1 MAKPLVDFLREKSE
15 ADTEIR
21 QQELEIR
28 KQQQQSQQ
36 QVFQTLLQNQQHM
49 NGMILAVVQKI
60 LDDKWTSL
68 LICCV

>member
-28 KQQQQSQQ
+28 KQEQQSQQ